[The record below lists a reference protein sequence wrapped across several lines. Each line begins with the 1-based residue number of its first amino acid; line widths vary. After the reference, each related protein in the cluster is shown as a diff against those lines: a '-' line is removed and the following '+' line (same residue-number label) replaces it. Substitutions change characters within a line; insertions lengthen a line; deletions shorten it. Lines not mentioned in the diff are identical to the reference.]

1 MRSLLAPIAAAMILS
16 PALAQPSDPK
26 WTLELDSVFTNQ
38 NLNDVRVRGDN
49 GTKFSMNNLTGKG
62 TFRSARFQATY
73 EGSSGTGYR
82 FLYAP
87 FRISG
92 NGFLNGATNFKGV
105 TFGTSDPVNGIYQ
118 FNSYRLTWRNRWKQ
132 GPNSDWRIGATL
144 KVRDAEIR
152 LATLSQAAEDTNIGL
167 VPLLHIYGEEKISD
181 RLTFIFDM
189 DGLAAPQGRAFD
201 IGLSLAYQLDDIQSV
216 VLGYRTLEGGVDNE
230 RVFNFFWGNSL
241 TVGYRARF

>member
-1 MRSLLAPIAAAMILS
+1 MRSILALFVTSSALS
-16 PALAQPSDPK
+16 VAIAQPSDPK
-26 WTLELDSVFTNQ
+26 WTLELDSVFSNQ
-38 NLNDVRVRGDN
+38 NLNDVRIRGDN

-62 TFRSARFQATY
+62 TFRTARFQATY
-73 EGSSGTGYR
+73 EGETGTGYR

-92 NGFLNGATNFKGV
+92 NGFLNGSTNFKGV

-144 KVRDAEIR
+144 KIRDAEVR
-152 LATLSQAAEDTNIGL
+152 LATLSQSAEDTNVGL
-167 VPLLHIYGEEKISD
+167 VPLLHVYGEEKISD

-230 RVFNFFWGNSL
+230 RVFNFFWGNSF
-241 TVGYRARF
+241 TIGYRARF